1 MASNLPTIAASTA
14 RSAATTT
21 SFQEKH
27 YRSVFELSP
36 SVFDSCY
43 FLPSTHSSI
52 YEPNDNDRRNAGLE
66 TPSNNVV
73 ADGPQDTV
81 VSAPRWTCNTCKAQ
95 FDSLQDQRSHF
106 KSDIH
111 RFNVKLTV
119 AGKNIVKEEDF
130 EVLTS
135 EFVKDYDV
143 SSISGSESDSDSENE
158 SQNRNEVRDKSRE
171 ILKQNLFVGL
181 QSGQRVS
188 LWKCLIMNMSDENG
202 SAENE
207 VCERLKSLTLE
218 PRDNSHLRIVLLA
231 SGGHFAGCVFD
242 GDAVVAHKTFHRY
255 VVRAKAGKKQSSKD
269 ASGRAAHSAGASL
282 RRHNEL
288 ALKKIINTGT
298 VLQVGDGIDR
308 IYGLDEV
315 MAGEL
320 VEFEEGTIGIA
331 LNLESNN
338 VGVVLMGDGL
348 MIQEES
354 SVKAIG
360 RIAQIPVSEAYLGCV
375 INVLA
380 KPIDGRGETSSSE
393 SRLIESPAPGII
405 SRRSVY
411 EPLQIG
417 LIANDSMIQGVEV
430 QELLT
435 SWRPYFD
442 ASKCIF
448 INAPSSSRQLFYN
461 GEKSLFSN
469 PHCAI
474 RNIPFTVRR
483 PTFRE
488 AKRVYSQ
495 LTQVSFE
502 TDEKETLQ
510 SNQEGLISI
519 PTAVRNT
526 DPLSSKGDMI
536 ELDNKDE
543 AKASSSKKDAQPVL
557 SDEESENEL
566 PGISTPLHQAAK
578 SGDAH
583 NVMELLE
590 QGLDPCIKDER
601 ARTPYMLANEKEVRN
616 IFRRFMASNPD
627 KWDWHAAK
635 VPSALTK
642 EMEESQAAK
651 QAEKEAKRKA
661 RAKELKKLKKAKEKR
676 AQAEAALLKNDSKAA
691 EKQMT
696 APASSKGQ
704 AQSKSGVKL
713 SKEEEI
719 RRAQAEEREKR
730 AAAAERR
737 IAALKIQENCST
749 STHAISEPKGGLA
762 GEIYCSCCNS
772 SLAGKVPFHRYNYNY
787 CSTSCMHV
795 HREFLEDG

>member
-288 ALKKIINTGT
+288 ALKK
-298 VLQVGDGIDR
+298 
-308 IYGLDEV
+308 
-315 MAGEL
+315 
-320 VEFEEGTIGIA
+320 
-331 LNLESNN
+331 
-338 VGVVLMGDGL
+338 
-348 MIQEES
+348 
-354 SVKAIG
+354 
-360 RIAQIPVSEAYLGCV
+360 
-375 INVLA
+375 
-380 KPIDGRGETSSSE
+380 
-393 SRLIESPAPGII
+393 
-405 SRRSVY
+405 
-411 EPLQIG
+411 
-417 LIANDSMIQGVEV
+417 
-430 QELLT
+430 
-435 SWRPYFD
+435 
-442 ASKCIF
+442 
-448 INAPSSSRQLFYN
+448 
-461 GEKSLFSN
+461 
-469 PHCAI
+469 
-474 RNIPFTVRR
+474 
-483 PTFRE
+483 
-488 AKRVYSQ
+488 
-495 LTQVSFE
+495 
-502 TDEKETLQ
+502 
-510 SNQEGLISI
+510 
-519 PTAVRNT
+519 
-526 DPLSSKGDMI
+526 
-536 ELDNKDE
+536 
-543 AKASSSKKDAQPVL
+543 
-557 SDEESENEL
+557 
-566 PGISTPLHQAAK
+566 
-578 SGDAH
+578 
-583 NVMELLE
+583 
-590 QGLDPCIKDER
+590 
-601 ARTPYMLANEKEVRN
+601 
-616 IFRRFMASNPD
+616 
-627 KWDWHAAK
+627 
-635 VPSALTK
+635 
-642 EMEESQAAK
+642 
-651 QAEKEAKRKA
+651 AEKEAKRKA